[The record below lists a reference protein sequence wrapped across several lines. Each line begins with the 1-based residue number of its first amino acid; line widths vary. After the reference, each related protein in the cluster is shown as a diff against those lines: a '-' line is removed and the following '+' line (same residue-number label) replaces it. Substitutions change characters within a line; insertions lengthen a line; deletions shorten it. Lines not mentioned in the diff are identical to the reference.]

1 MSGTDARKGA
11 HVWTQRMLDGLPVP
25 VFVLDREF
33 CYVAFNE
40 AYADVMRTSWGVDI
54 ETGVCLF
61 EYLNGDEARAAAV
74 DNISRAMAG
83 ERVTSTVWFG
93 EGSDPR
99 RLFSLVRGPILDDGE
114 ILGVMAVSIDDTERK
129 RAEDE
134 SRESEARFRA
144 AFDQSAIGMAQ
155 VAVDGRWVHVND
167 RLCDILGYTRDE
179 LLVLTFADITSPDT
193 VESDLETFRSLQV
206 SGSGDSYRVE
216 KRYVRKDGSLV
227 WVDLTSSPVMDE
239 NGDLAYFVDVIE
251 DIDDRKKAEQALRAS
266 EERYRALVEAVRD
279 IVFVIDRD
287 DRIEFVNEAAAAWL
301 QASPQELIGEQ
312 RVDVFPPS
320 GEWSRH
326 QSESLRRVLDTGEPL
341 YVEHP
346 ARFPGGTRWQA
357 TSLAPVRDGDGR
369 IVGVL
374 GIGRDITERKQA
386 DQRHL
391 GELEQLAHADALTG
405 LLNRRGFDLLSE
417 QAVAQAA
424 RAGQGVGVIYGD
436 MDGLKAVNDTL
447 GHAAGDQALRDMAT
461 VLRVTLRSADVIA
474 RVGGDEFV
482 VLAVGE
488 DGGSIHQLAER
499 LQEGIVVFNAARD
512 GLHPLAMS
520 CGVSWRGPGDGLK
533 VALLVEEADA
543 AMYRE
548 KALRATGGMP

>member
-1 MSGTDARKGA
+1 MSAT
-11 HVWTQRMLDGLPVP
+11 
-25 VFVLDREF
+25 
-33 CYVAFNE
+33 
-40 AYADVMRTSWGVDI
+40 
-54 ETGVCLF
+54 
-61 EYLNGDEARAAAV
+61 
-74 DNISRAMAG
+74 
-83 ERVTSTVWFG
+83 
-93 EGSDPR
+93 
-99 RLFSLVRGPILDDGE
+99 
-114 ILGVMAVSIDDTERK
+114 DDTERK
-129 RAEDE
+129 HAEDE
-134 SRESEARFRA
+134 LRESEARFRA

-155 VAVDGRWVHVND
+155 VALDGRWMHVND
-167 RLCDILGYTRDE
+167 RLCDILGYTRNE
-179 LLVLTFADITSPDT
+179 LLALTFADITSPDT
-193 VESDLETFRSLQV
+193 IDADLDALRKFQAGEVDT
-206 SGSGDSYRVE
+206 YRVE

-227 WVDLTSSPVMDE
+227 WVDLMSSVVRDE
-239 NGDLAYFVDVIE
+239 EGAPEYFVDMIE
-251 DIDDRKKAEQALRAS
+251 DVDDRKKAERALRAS

-301 QASPQELIGEQ
+301 QGSPQELIGKR
-312 RVDVFPPS
+312 RVDVFPSS

-326 QSESLRRVLDTGEPL
+326 QAESLRRVLRTGEPL
-341 YVEHP
+341 YLEHP
-346 ARFPGGTRWQA
+346 ARFPGGMRWQA
-357 TSLAPVRDGDGR
+357 TSLAPLRDGDGR

-386 DQRHL
+386 EQRHL

-436 MDGLKAVNDTL
+436 IDGLKMTNDEL

-461 VLRVTLRSADVIA
+461 VLRVTLRSADIIG

-499 LQEGIVVFNAARD
+499 LQEGIAVFNAARD
-512 GLHPLAMS
+512 GLRPLAMS
-520 CGVSWRGPGDGLK
+520 CGVSWRGPGEALK

-548 KALRATGGMP
+548 KALRTTGGVR